1 MAIRIPVLTEFSDK
15 GLKSA
20 KAAFANFKTDVN
32 AASGAMG
39 KFKAGSNAALG
50 AVKAN
55 AGALAMA
62 GGAAIAGF
70 AIKAMNAFEDLA
82 IASGKF
88 ADATG
93 LSVEEASRFIEV
105 GGDIGIEAGTI
116 ETAIGKVNKVLGLT
130 PELFKQL
137 GVEVVRSSGGV
148 TDVNATF
155 LNVIQRLK
163 DIKDPAQRAATA
175 SQLLGKGWQSM
186 AEMIA
191 MGSDSI
197 TKSLDEVANAK
208 VITADELLRAK
219 ELRAAKDRWGDMWES
234 FVIISGQGIAQ
245 IGLEIDKGLSS
256 PSGFADMTLKAL
268 GKGESWE
275 SIVAKFPELDQSIKT
290 VTQDTSR
297 LADMY
302 AGAYGPRIKEAR
314 DATAA
319 LTEELLGQEDGVAKL
334 TTEWQTLLGTLDT
347 REAFDNLEESLGAVF
362 EAGVKAFGGSAEAI
376 RKFNAEQKN
385 AIDQIADLATALDL
399 TFGEQNRLKIFVDSG
414 DLRAA
419 GDYLKTL
426 ATGFGVDLG
435 FGIGIAGARASGGP
449 VSGGSSY
456 IVGERGPEIFTP
468 SGSGMINAN
477 GAGGT
482 TNVTVNVQGAD
493 PNAVVSALQR
503 YVRTSG
509 PVPVNIRAM

>member
-1 MAIRIPVLTEFSDK
+1 MAIKIPVITEFSDK

-20 KAAFANFKTDVN
+20 KAAFANFKTDVGN
-32 AASGAMG
+32 ATGAMG

-50 AVKAN
+50 MVKAN
-55 AGALAMA
+55 AGALALA
-62 GGAAIAGF
+62 GGAAIVGF
-70 AIKAMNAFEDLA
+70 AVKAVGAFQDLA
-82 IASGKF
+82 LASGKF

-116 ETAIGKVNKVLGLT
+116 EAAIGKMNKVLGGT
-130 PELFKQL
+130 PKVFKEL
-137 GVEVVRSSGGV
+137 GVEIAKTGTGA
-148 TDVNATF
+148 TDVNQTF
-155 LNVIQRLK
+155 LNVIDRLNA
-163 DIKDPAQRAATA
+163 IKDPAQRAAAA
-175 SQLLGKGWQSM
+175 SVLLGKGWQSM
-186 AEMIA
+186 AELIA
-191 MGSDSI
+191 IGSDGLS
-197 TKSLDEVANAK
+197 KSLSQVSDSK
-208 VITADELLRAK
+208 VIDPDELKKAR
-219 ELRAAKDRWGDMWES
+219 EFRAAMDNLNDKVQDLSLTLGEELVPSLIAAADGILIVADALTFEVKGVS
-234 FVIISGQGIAQ
+234 TASG
-245 IGLEIDKGLSS
+245 GLSNL
-256 PSGFADMTLKAL
+256 SGIYDKLTGSTEAAEIILSTYGRRQTDVRSDMN
-268 GKGESWE
+268 
-275 SIVAKFPELDQSIKT
+275 
-290 VTQDTSR
+290 R
-297 LADMY
+297 LN
-302 AGAYGPRIKEAR
+302 EAIE
-314 DATAA
+314 D
-319 LTEELLGQEDGVAKL
+319 QEDGVATL
-334 TTEWQTLLGTLDT
+334 TAEWQTLLGTLDT

-362 EAGVKAFGGSAEAI
+362 EAGVKAFGGSEEAI

-399 TFGEQNRLKIFVDSG
+399 TFGEQNQLKIFVDSG
-414 DLRAA
+414 DLTRA
-419 GDYLKTL
+419 GEYLKTL
-426 ATGFGVDLG
+426 SDGFGVDLG
-435 FGIGIAGARASGGP
+435 FGIGLAGARQNGGP

>member
-1 MAIRIPVLTEFSDK
+1 MAINLPIVTQFSDK
-15 GLKSA
+15 GIKSA
-20 KAAFANFKTDVN
+20 KAAFANFKTDVGN
-32 AASGAMG
+32 ATGAMG
-39 KFKAGSNAALG
+39 KFKAGSNAALN

-55 AGALAMA
+55 AGNFAMA
-62 GGAAIAGF
+62 AGAALVGF
-70 AIKAMNAFEDLA
+70 AAKSVGAFQDLA
-82 IASGKF
+82 ISSGKF

-116 ETAIGKVNKVLGLT
+116 EASIGKMNKVLGAT
-130 PELFKQL
+130 PKVFQEL
-137 GVEVVRSSGGV
+137 GVEIAKTGTGA
-148 TDVNATF
+148 TDVNQTF
-155 LNVIQRLK
+155 LNVIDRLNA
-163 DIKDPAQRAATA
+163 IKDPAQRAAAA

-186 AEMIA
+186 AELIA
-191 MGSDSI
+191 LGSDELS
-197 TKSLDEVANAK
+197 KSLSQVSDAK
-208 VITADELLRAK
+208 VIDEGEVKKARDF
-219 ELRAAKDRWGDMWES
+219 RAAMDNLNDKVEDLSLTLGEELVPSLIAAADG
-234 FVIISGQGIAQ
+234 IIMVADALTFEVDGVSSASG
-245 IGLEIDKGLSS
+245 GLSNLS
-256 PSGFADMTLKAL
+256 KLWDKVTGSTEAAEVALSTYGRRQTDARSDMT
-268 GKGESWE
+268 
-275 SIVAKFPELDQSIKT
+275 
-290 VTQDTSR
+290 R
-297 LADMY
+297 LN
-302 AGAYGPRIKEAR
+302 EAI
-314 DATAA
+314 
-319 LTEELLGQEDGVAKL
+319 EEQEDGVAKL

-347 REAFDNLEESLGAVF
+347 REAFDNLEESFGAVF
-362 EAGVKAFGGSAEAI
+362 DAGIKAFGGGAEEI

-435 FGIGIAGARASGGP
+435 FGIGLAGARANGGP

-456 IVGERGPEIFTP
+456 LVGERGPEIFTP
-468 SGSGMINAN
+468 SGSGMISAN

-503 YVRTSG
+503 YVRLSG
-509 PVPVNIRAM
+509 PVPITTRSM